1 MTTQSSNN
9 NRAKILIG
17 LLVVLLVSL
26 AGYTYTLIQQNKET
40 VLFLEADKAEVQ
52 KELEAIVVSYN
63 EILQDNKLKDK
74 ELIAAR
80 DRIVVLLDSVKNYKA
95 NLSIINRY
103 KAQVRALKN
112 ERTQLFKRADSLL
125 IVTQRLA
132 IEKDSTTAVLNKTI
146 KVVDS
151 VTTANT
157 QLFNSLEKGAL
168 IGISNL
174 DATAIIVRKGGKIKE
189 TKRASRADKIRVC
202 YTIAPNTLAQ
212 AGDRV
217 LYVQVINPDNNIIG
231 DKSNITFGQDLLTY
245 SKSESVFYE
254 NQALDVCAIVGSTG
268 QDVLKG
274 LYTINIFDAQRQ
286 IGSTTLMLK

>member
-52 KELEAIVVSYN
+52 KELEALVVSYN

-74 ELIAAR
+74 DLIAAR
-80 DRIVVLLDSVKNYKA
+80 DRVIVLLDSVKDYKA
-95 NLSIINRY
+95 NLSIITRY
-103 KAQVRALKN
+103 KAQVRGLKN
-112 ERTQLFKRADSLL
+112 ERAQLFKRADSLL
-125 IVTQRLA
+125 VVTQRLA
-132 IEKDSTTAVLNKTI
+132 IEKDSTTAVLIKTI

-254 NQALDVCAIVGSTG
+254 NQALDVCAIIGSTG

>member
-40 VLFLEADKAEVQ
+40 VLFLEADKAEVK
-52 KELEAIVVSYN
+52 KELEALVVSYN

-74 ELIAAR
+74 DLIAAR
-80 DRIVVLLDSVKNYKA
+80 DRVIVLLDSVKDYKA
-95 NLSIINRY
+95 NLSIITRY
-103 KAQVRALKN
+103 KAQVRGLKN
-112 ERTQLFKRADSLL
+112 ERAQLFKRADSLL
-125 IVTQRLA
+125 VVTQRLA
-132 IEKDSTTAVLNKTI
+132 IEKDSTTAVLIKTI

>member
-63 EILQDNKLKDK
+63 EILQDNELKDK

-112 ERTQLFKRADSLL
+112 ERTQLFIRADSLL
-125 IVTQRLA
+125 FVTQRLA

-168 IGISNL
+168 IGITNL

-254 NQALDVCAIVGSTG
+254 NQALDVCAIVGTKG

>member
-63 EILQDNKLKDK
+63 EILQDNELKDK

-103 KAQVRALKN
+103 KAQVRGLKN

-168 IGISNL
+168 IGITNL
-174 DATAIIVRKGGKIKE
+174 DATAIIVRKGGKIKQ

-217 LYVQVINPDNNIIG
+217 LYVQVINPENNIIG

-254 NQALDVCAIVGSTG
+254 NKALDVCAIVGTAG

>member
-1 MTTQSSNN
+1 MTTQSNNN

-52 KELEAIVVSYN
+52 KELEALVVSYN

-74 ELIAAR
+74 DLIAAR
-80 DRIVVLLDSVKNYKA
+80 DRIIVLLDSVKDYKA
-95 NLSIINRY
+95 NLSIITRY
-103 KAQVRALKN
+103 KAQVKGLKN
-112 ERTQLFKRADSLL
+112 ERAQLFKRADSLL
-125 IVTQRLA
+125 VVTQRLA
-132 IEKDSTTAVLNKTI
+132 VEKDSTTAVLIKTI

-189 TKRASRADKIRVC
+189 TKRATRADKIRVC

-212 AGDRV
+212 SGDRV
-217 LYVQVINPDNNIIG
+217 LYVQVMNPDNNVIG

-254 NQALDVCAIVGSTG
+254 NQALDVCAIVGTAG

>member
-1 MTTQSSNN
+1 MTTQSNNN

-52 KELEAIVVSYN
+52 KELEALVVSYN

-74 ELIAAR
+74 DLIAAR
-80 DRIVVLLDSVKNYKA
+80 DRIIVLLDSVKDYKA
-95 NLSIINRY
+95 NLSIITRY
-103 KAQVRALKN
+103 KAQVRGLKN
-112 ERTQLFKRADSLL
+112 ERAQLFKRADSLL
-125 IVTQRLA
+125 VVTQRLA
-132 IEKDSTTAVLNKTI
+132 IEKDSTTAVLIKTI

-189 TKRASRADKIRVC
+189 TKRATRADKIRVC

-254 NQALDVCAIVGSTG
+254 NQALDVCAIVGTKG

>member
-17 LLVVLLVSL
+17 LLLVLLVSL

-52 KELEAIVVSYN
+52 KELEALVVSYN

-74 ELIAAR
+74 DLIAAR
-80 DRIVVLLDSVKNYKA
+80 DRIIVLLDSVKDYNT
-95 NLSIINRY
+95 NLSIITRY
-103 KAQVRALKN
+103 KAQVRGLKN

-125 IVTQRLA
+125 VVTQRLA
-132 IEKDSTTAVLNKTI
+132 IEKDSTTAVLVKTI

-157 QLFNSLEKGAL
+157 QLFKSLEKGAL
-168 IGISNL
+168 IGITNL
-174 DATAIIVRKGGKIKE
+174 DATAIIVRKGGKIKQ

-245 SKSESVFYE
+245 SKSPSVFYE
-254 NQALDVCAIVGSTG
+254 NQALDVCAIVGTAG

>member
-52 KELEAIVVSYN
+52 KELEALVVSYN

-74 ELIAAR
+74 DLIAAR
-80 DRIVVLLDSVKNYKA
+80 DRVIVLLDSVKDYKA
-95 NLSIINRY
+95 NLSIITRY
-103 KAQVRALKN
+103 KAQVRGLKN
-112 ERTQLFKRADSLL
+112 ERAQLFKRADSLL
-125 IVTQRLA
+125 VVTQRLA
-132 IEKDSTTAVLNKTI
+132 IEKDSTTAVLIKTI

-212 AGDRV
+212 TGDRV

-254 NQALDVCAIVGSTG
+254 NQALDVCAIIGSTG

>member
-26 AGYTYTLIQQNKET
+26 AGYTYTLIEQNKET

-52 KELEAIVVSYN
+52 KELEALVVSYN

-74 ELIAAR
+74 DLIAAR
-80 DRIVVLLDSVKNYKA
+80 DRIIVLLDSVKDYKA
-95 NLSIINRY
+95 NLSIITRY
-103 KAQVRALKN
+103 KAQVRGLKN

-125 IVTQRLA
+125 VVTQRLA
-132 IEKDSTTAVLNKTI
+132 IEKDSTTAVLVKTI

-157 QLFNSLEKGAL
+157 QLFKSLEKGAL

-254 NQALDVCAIVGSTG
+254 NQALDVCAIVGTTG

>member
-40 VLFLEADKAEVQ
+40 VLFLEADKAEVK
-52 KELEAIVVSYN
+52 KELEALVVSYN

-74 ELIAAR
+74 DLIAAR
-80 DRIVVLLDSVKNYKA
+80 DRIIVLLDSVKDYKA
-95 NLSIINRY
+95 NLSIITRY
-103 KAQVRALKN
+103 KAQVRGLKN
-112 ERTQLFKRADSLL
+112 ERALLFKRADSLL
-125 IVTQRLA
+125 VVTQRLA
-132 IEKDSTTAVLNKTI
+132 IEKDSTTAVLIKTI

-168 IGISNL
+168 IGISSL

>member
-1 MTTQSSNN
+1 MTTQSNNN

-26 AGYTYTLIQQNKET
+26 AGYTYTLIQQNNET

-52 KELEAIVVSYN
+52 KELEALVVSYN

-74 ELIAAR
+74 DLIAAR
-80 DRIVVLLDSVKNYKA
+80 DRVIVLLDSVKDYKA
-95 NLSIINRY
+95 NLSIITRY
-103 KAQVRALKN
+103 KTQVRGLKN
-112 ERTQLFKRADSLL
+112 ERVQLFKRADSLL
-125 IVTQRLA
+125 VVTQRLA

-168 IGISNL
+168 IGITNL
-174 DATAIIVRKGGKIKE
+174 DATAIIVRKGGKIKQ

>member
-74 ELIAAR
+74 ELTAAR
-80 DRIVVLLDSVKNYKA
+80 DRVIVLLDSVKDYKA
-95 NLSIINRY
+95 NLSIITRY
-103 KAQVRALKN
+103 KAQVKGLKN
-112 ERTQLFKRADSLL
+112 ERVQLFKRADSLL
-125 IVTQRLA
+125 VVTQRLA
-132 IEKDSTTAVLNKTI
+132 IENDSTTAVLIKTI

-168 IGISNL
+168 IGITNL

-217 LYVQVINPDNNIIG
+217 LYVQVINPENNIIG

-254 NQALDVCAIVGSTG
+254 NQALDVCAIVGTKG

>member
-63 EILQDNKLKDK
+63 EILQDNELKDK
-74 ELIAAR
+74 DLIAAR

-103 KAQVRALKN
+103 KAQVRGLKN

-168 IGISNL
+168 IGITNL
-174 DATAIIVRKGGKIKE
+174 DATAIIVRKGGKIKQ

-254 NQALDVCAIVGSTG
+254 NQALDVCAIVGTTG

>member
-40 VLFLEADKAEVQ
+40 VLFLEADKAQVQ
-52 KELEAIVVSYN
+52 KELEALVVSYN

-74 ELIAAR
+74 DLIAAR
-80 DRIVVLLDSVKNYKA
+80 DRIIVLLDSVKDYKA
-95 NLSIINRY
+95 NLSIITRY
-103 KAQVRALKN
+103 KAQVRGLKN
-112 ERTQLFKRADSLL
+112 ERVQLFKRADSLL
-125 IVTQRLA
+125 VVTQRLA
-132 IEKDSTTAVLNKTI
+132 IEKDSTTAVLIKTI

-254 NQALDVCAIVGSTG
+254 NQALDVCAIIGTTG

>member
-52 KELEAIVVSYN
+52 KELEALVVSYN
-63 EILQDNKLKDK
+63 EILQDNELKDK
-74 ELIAAR
+74 DLIAAR
-80 DRIVVLLDSVKNYKA
+80 DRIIVLLDSVKDYKA
-95 NLSIINRY
+95 NLSIITRY
-103 KAQVRALKN
+103 KAQVRGLKN

-125 IVTQRLA
+125 VVTQRLA
-132 IEKDSTTAVLNKTI
+132 IEKDSTTAVLIKTI

-254 NQALDVCAIVGSTG
+254 NQALDVCAIVGTTG

>member
-40 VLFLEADKAEVQ
+40 VLFLEADKAQVQ
-52 KELEAIVVSYN
+52 KELEALVVSYN

-74 ELIAAR
+74 DLIAAR
-80 DRIVVLLDSVKNYKA
+80 DRVIVLLDSVKDYKA
-95 NLSIINRY
+95 NLSIITRY
-103 KAQVRALKN
+103 KAQVRGLKN
-112 ERTQLFKRADSLL
+112 ERAQLFKRADSLL
-125 IVTQRLA
+125 VVTQRLA
-132 IEKDSTTAVLNKTI
+132 IEKDSTTAVLIKTI

-189 TKRASRADKIRVC
+189 TKRATRADKIRVC

-254 NQALDVCAIVGSTG
+254 NQALDVCAIVGTAG

>member
-52 KELEAIVVSYN
+52 KELEALVVSYN

-74 ELIAAR
+74 DLIAAR
-80 DRIVVLLDSVKNYKA
+80 DRIIVLLDSVKNYKA
-95 NLSIINRY
+95 NLSIITRY
-103 KAQVRALKN
+103 KAQVRGLKN
-112 ERTQLFKRADSLL
+112 ERAQLFKRADSLL
-125 IVTQRLA
+125 VVTQRLA
-132 IEKDSTTAVLNKTI
+132 IEKDSTTAVLIKTI

-245 SKSESVFYE
+245 SKSEIVFYE
-254 NQALDVCAIVGSTG
+254 NKALDVCAIVGTTG

-274 LYTINIFDAQRQ
+274 SYTINIFDAQRQ

>member
-52 KELEAIVVSYN
+52 KELEALVVSYN
-63 EILQDNKLKDK
+63 EILQDNELKDK
-74 ELIAAR
+74 DLIAAR
-80 DRIVVLLDSVKNYKA
+80 DRIIVLLDSVKDYKA
-95 NLSIINRY
+95 NLSIITRY
-103 KAQVRALKN
+103 KAQVRGLKN

-125 IVTQRLA
+125 VVTQRLA
-132 IEKDSTTAVLNKTI
+132 IEKDSTTAVLIKTI

-254 NQALDVCAIVGSTG
+254 NQALDVCAIVGTAG

>member
-1 MTTQSSNN
+1 MTTQSNNN

-52 KELEAIVVSYN
+52 KELEALVVSYN

-74 ELIAAR
+74 DLIAAR
-80 DRIVVLLDSVKNYKA
+80 DRVIVLLDSVKNYKA
-95 NLSIINRY
+95 NLSIITRY
-103 KAQVRALKN
+103 KAQVRGLKN
-112 ERTQLFKRADSLL
+112 ERAQLFKRADSLL
-125 IVTQRLA
+125 VVTQRLA
-132 IEKDSTTAVLNKTI
+132 IEKDSTTAVLIKTI

>member
-1 MTTQSSNN
+1 MTTQSNNN

-52 KELEAIVVSYN
+52 KELEALVVSYN

-74 ELIAAR
+74 DLIAAR
-80 DRIVVLLDSVKNYKA
+80 DRIIVLLDSVKDYKA
-95 NLSIINRY
+95 NLSIITRY
-103 KAQVRALKN
+103 KAQVKGLKN
-112 ERTQLFKRADSLL
+112 ERAQLFKRADSLL
-125 IVTQRLA
+125 VVTQRLA
-132 IEKDSTTAVLNKTI
+132 VEKDSTTAVLIKTI

-189 TKRASRADKIRVC
+189 TKRATRADKIRVC

-212 AGDRV
+212 SGDRV
-217 LYVQVINPDNNIIG
+217 LYVQVMNPDNNVIG
-231 DKSNITFGQDLLTY
+231 DKSSITFGQDLLTY
-245 SKSESVFYE
+245 SKSASVFYE
-254 NQALDVCAIVGSTG
+254 NQALEVCAIVDGSS
-268 QDVLKG
+268 QELVKG
-274 LYTINIFDAQRQ
+274 LYNITVFDAGRQ
-286 IGSTTLMLK
+286 IGSTTLVLK

>member
-26 AGYTYTLIQQNKET
+26 AGYTFTLVEQNKET

-52 KELEAIVVSYN
+52 KELEALVVSYN
-63 EILQDNKLKDK
+63 ETLQDNELKDK
-74 ELIAAR
+74 DLIAAR
-80 DRIVVLLDSVKNYKA
+80 DRIIVLLDSVKDYKA
-95 NLSIINRY
+95 NLSIITRY
-103 KAQVRALKN
+103 KAQVRGLKN

-125 IVTQRLA
+125 VVTQRLA
-132 IEKDSTTAVLNKTI
+132 IEKDSTTAVLVKTI

-245 SKSESVFYE
+245 SKSASVFYE
-254 NQALDVCAIVGSTG
+254 NQALDVCAIVGVTG

-274 LYTINIFDAQRQ
+274 FYTINIFDAQRQ

>member
-52 KELEAIVVSYN
+52 KELEALVVSYN
-63 EILQDNKLKDK
+63 EILQDNELKDK
-74 ELIAAR
+74 DLIAAR
-80 DRIVVLLDSVKNYKA
+80 DRIIVLLDSVKDYKA
-95 NLSIINRY
+95 NLSIITRY
-103 KAQVRALKN
+103 KAQVRGLKN

-125 IVTQRLA
+125 VVTQRLA
-132 IEKDSTTAVLNKTI
+132 IEKDSTTAVLVKTI

-168 IGISNL
+168 IGITNL
-174 DATAIIVRKGGKIKE
+174 DATAIIVRKGGKIKQ

-254 NQALDVCAIVGSTG
+254 NQALDVCAIVGTAG

>member
-1 MTTQSSNN
+1 MTTQSNNN

-52 KELEAIVVSYN
+52 KELEALVVSYN

-74 ELIAAR
+74 DLIAAR
-80 DRIVVLLDSVKNYKA
+80 DRIIVLLDSVKDYKA
-95 NLSIINRY
+95 NLSIITRY
-103 KAQVRALKN
+103 KAQVKGLKN

-132 IEKDSTTAVLNKTI
+132 VEKDSTTAVLIKTI

-254 NQALDVCAIVGSTG
+254 NQALDVCAIVGTAG

>member
-26 AGYTYTLIQQNKET
+26 AGYTYTLVEQNKET

-52 KELEAIVVSYN
+52 KELEALVVSYN
-63 EILQDNKLKDK
+63 EILQDNELKDK
-74 ELIAAR
+74 DLIAAR
-80 DRIVVLLDSVKNYKA
+80 DRIIVLLDSVKDYKA
-95 NLSIINRY
+95 NLSIITRY
-103 KAQVRALKN
+103 KAQVRGLKN

-125 IVTQRLA
+125 VVTQRLA
-132 IEKDSTTAVLNKTI
+132 IEKDSTTAVLIKTI

-254 NQALDVCAIVGSTG
+254 NQALDVCAIVGTAG

>member
-1 MTTQSSNN
+1 MTTQISNN

-17 LLVVLLVSL
+17 LLVILLVSL

-52 KELEAIVVSYN
+52 KELEALVVSYN

-74 ELIAAR
+74 DLIAAR
-80 DRIVVLLDSVKNYKA
+80 DRIIVLLDSVKDYKA
-95 NLSIINRY
+95 NISIITRY
-103 KAQVRALKN
+103 KAQVRGLKN
-112 ERTQLFKRADSLL
+112 ERAQLFKRADSLL
-125 IVTQRLA
+125 VVTERLA
-132 IEKDSTTAVLNKTI
+132 IERDSTTAVLNKTI
-146 KVVDS
+146 KAVDS

-157 QLFNSLEKGAL
+157 QMSKSLEKGAL
-168 IGISNL
+168 IGITNL
-174 DATAIIVRKGGKIKE
+174 DASAIIVRKGGKIKE

-202 YTIAPNTLAQ
+202 YTIAPNNLAQ

-231 DKSNITFGQDLLTY
+231 DKSNITFGQNLLTF
-245 SKSESVFYE
+245 SKSISVFYE
-254 NQALDVCAIVGSTG
+254 NQALDVCAIVGNTG

>member
-52 KELEAIVVSYN
+52 KELEALVVSYN

-74 ELIAAR
+74 DLIAAR

-95 NLSIINRY
+95 NLSIITRY
-103 KAQVRALKN
+103 KAQVRGLKN
-112 ERTQLFKRADSLL
+112 ERAQLFKRADSLL
-125 IVTQRLA
+125 VVTQRLA
-132 IEKDSTTAVLNKTI
+132 IEKDSTTAVLIKTI

>member
-63 EILQDNKLKDK
+63 EILQDNELKDN

-112 ERTQLFKRADSLL
+112 ERTQLFIRADSLL
-125 IVTQRLA
+125 FVTQRLA

-168 IGISNL
+168 IGITNL
-174 DATAIIVRKGGKIKE
+174 DATAIIVRKGGKIKQ

-231 DKSNITFGQDLLTY
+231 DKSNITFGQDILTY

-254 NQALDVCAIVGSTG
+254 NKALDVCAIVGTAG

>member
-52 KELEAIVVSYN
+52 KELEALVVSYN

-74 ELIAAR
+74 DLIAAR
-80 DRIVVLLDSVKNYKA
+80 DRIIVLLDSVKDYKA
-95 NLSIINRY
+95 NLSIITRY

-112 ERTQLFKRADSLL
+112 ERAQLFKRADSLL
-125 IVTQRLA
+125 VVTQRLA
-132 IEKDSTTAVLNKTI
+132 IEKDSTTAVLIKTI

-189 TKRASRADKIRVC
+189 TKRANRADKIRVC

>member
-1 MTTQSSNN
+1 MTTQSNNN

-26 AGYTYTLIQQNKET
+26 AGYTFTLVEQNKET

-52 KELEAIVVSYN
+52 KELEALVVSYN
-63 EILQDNKLKDK
+63 ETLQDNELKDK
-74 ELIAAR
+74 DLIAAR
-80 DRIVVLLDSVKNYKA
+80 DRIIVLLDSVKDYKA
-95 NLSIINRY
+95 NLSIITRY
-103 KAQVRALKN
+103 KAQVRGLKN

-125 IVTQRLA
+125 VVTQRLA
-132 IEKDSTTAVLNKTI
+132 IEKDSTTAVLIKTI

-168 IGISNL
+168 IGITNL
-174 DATAIIVRKGGKIKE
+174 DATAIIVRKGGKIKQ

-245 SKSESVFYE
+245 SKSASVFYE
-254 NQALDVCAIVGSTG
+254 NQALDVCAIVGVTG

-274 LYTINIFDAQRQ
+274 FYTINIFDAQRQ

>member
-63 EILQDNKLKDK
+63 EILQDNELKDK

-125 IVTQRLA
+125 FVTQRLA

-168 IGISNL
+168 IGITNL
-174 DATAIIVRKGGKIKE
+174 DATAIIVRKGGKIKQ

-245 SKSESVFYE
+245 SKSEIVFYE
-254 NQALDVCAIVGSTG
+254 NKALDVCAIVGTTG

>member
-40 VLFLEADKAEVQ
+40 LLFLEADKAEVQ

-63 EILQDNKLKDK
+63 EILQDNELKDK

-103 KAQVRALKN
+103 KAQVRGLKN

-168 IGISNL
+168 IGITNL

-254 NQALDVCAIVGSTG
+254 NKALDVCAIVGTTG

>member
-1 MTTQSSNN
+1 MTTQSNNN

-26 AGYTYTLIQQNKET
+26 AGYTYTLIQQNNET

-52 KELEAIVVSYN
+52 KELEALVVSYN

-74 ELIAAR
+74 DLIAAR
-80 DRIVVLLDSVKNYKA
+80 DRIIVLLDSVKDYKA
-95 NLSIINRY
+95 NLSIITRY
-103 KAQVRALKN
+103 KAQVRGLKN
-112 ERTQLFKRADSLL
+112 ERAQLFKRADSLL
-125 IVTQRLA
+125 VVTQRLA
-132 IEKDSTTAVLNKTI
+132 IEKDSTTAVLIKTI

>member
-26 AGYTYTLIQQNKET
+26 AGYTYTLIEQNKET

-52 KELEAIVVSYN
+52 KELEALVVSYN
-63 EILQDNKLKDK
+63 EILQDNELKDK
-74 ELIAAR
+74 DLIAAR
-80 DRIVVLLDSVKNYKA
+80 DRIIVLLDSVKDYKA
-95 NLSIINRY
+95 NLSIITRY
-103 KAQVRALKN
+103 KAQVKGLKN
-112 ERTQLFKRADSLL
+112 ERAQLFKRADSLL
-125 IVTQRLA
+125 VVTQRLA
-132 IEKDSTTAVLNKTI
+132 VEKDSTTAVLIKTI

-189 TKRASRADKIRVC
+189 TKRATRADKIRVC

-254 NQALDVCAIVGSTG
+254 NQALDVCAIVGTAG

>member
-63 EILQDNKLKDK
+63 EILQDNELKDK

-112 ERTQLFKRADSLL
+112 ERTQLFIRADSLL
-125 IVTQRLA
+125 FVTQRLA

-168 IGISNL
+168 IGITNL
-174 DATAIIVRKGGKIKE
+174 DATAIIVRKGGKLKQ

-245 SKSESVFYE
+245 SKSEIVFYE
-254 NQALDVCAIVGSTG
+254 NKALDVCAIVGTAG

>member
-9 NRAKILIG
+9 NRANILIG

-52 KELEAIVVSYN
+52 KELEALVVSYN

-74 ELIAAR
+74 DLIAAR
-80 DRIVVLLDSVKNYKA
+80 DRIIVLLDSVKDYKA
-95 NLSIINRY
+95 NLSIITRY
-103 KAQVRALKN
+103 KAQVKGLKN
-112 ERTQLFKRADSLL
+112 ERAQLFKRADSLL
-125 IVTQRLA
+125 VVTQRLA
-132 IEKDSTTAVLNKTI
+132 IEKDSTTAVLVKTI

-254 NQALDVCAIVGSTG
+254 NQALDVCAIVGTAG

>member
-52 KELEAIVVSYN
+52 KELEALVVSYN

-74 ELIAAR
+74 DLIAAR
-80 DRIVVLLDSVKNYKA
+80 DRVIVLLDSVKDYKA
-95 NLSIINRY
+95 NLSIITRY
-103 KAQVRALKN
+103 KAQVKGLKN
-112 ERTQLFKRADSLL
+112 ERAQLFKRADSLL
-125 IVTQRLA
+125 VVTQRLA
-132 IEKDSTTAVLNKTI
+132 VEKDSTTAVLIKTI

-189 TKRASRADKIRVC
+189 TKRATRADKIRVC

-212 AGDRV
+212 SGDRV

-254 NQALDVCAIVGSTG
+254 NQALDVCAIVGTAG
-268 QDVLKG
+268 QDVFKG

>member
-26 AGYTYTLIQQNKET
+26 AGYTYTLIQQNNET

-52 KELEAIVVSYN
+52 KELEALVVSYN

-74 ELIAAR
+74 DLIAAR

-95 NLSIINRY
+95 NLSIITRY
-103 KAQVRALKN
+103 KAQVKGLKN

-125 IVTQRLA
+125 VVTQRLA
-132 IEKDSTTAVLNKTI
+132 IEKDSTTAVLIKTI

-174 DATAIIVRKGGKIKE
+174 DATAIIVRKGGKIKQ

-254 NQALDVCAIVGSTG
+254 NQALDVCAIVGTAG

>member
-63 EILQDNKLKDK
+63 EILQDNELKDN

-103 KAQVRALKN
+103 KAQVRGLKN

-168 IGISNL
+168 IGITNL
-174 DATAIIVRKGGKIKE
+174 DATAIIVRKGGKIKQ

-254 NQALDVCAIVGSTG
+254 NQALDVCAIIGTTG